1 MLLAALLSVLLG
13 LLGAQRAV
21 AVGPSGSDECHI
33 QDDDCDGAIDE
44 DSGAA
49 SDDDDGDGLVDEDTG
64 TLLDDDDGDG
74 AIDEDPPGD
83 ANGDLNPDDDL
94 DGAIDED
101 PADDDGDGAIDED
114 VADDDGDGSVDEDP
128 PGDAADDPEENQA
141 VCADGQDVNGIKVY
155 ADSGGAE
162 ACSDASETG
171 PEGRIIVSSDQG
183 GYVAADGDADNPEP
197 ANGYARLDSD
207 GLHCGDE
214 SNEDSTQADQTQNT
228 QEDCQPDES

>member
-1 MLLAALLSVLLG
+1 VRRPVVVLLIALLLALFGGTGAVL
-13 LLGAQRAV
+13 AE
-21 AVGPSGSDECHI
+21 GPSGSDECHI

-44 DSGAA
+44 DSG
-49 SDDDDGDGLVDEDTG
+49 
-64 TLLDDDDGDG
+64 
-74 AIDEDPPGD
+74 DPPGD
-83 ANGDLNPDDDL
+83 AL
-94 DGAIDED
+94 
-101 PADDDGDGAIDED
+101 
-114 VADDDGDGSVDEDP
+114 
-128 PGDAADDPEENQA
+128 DDPGENQVA
-141 VCADGQDVNGIKVY
+141 CADGQDVNGIKVY